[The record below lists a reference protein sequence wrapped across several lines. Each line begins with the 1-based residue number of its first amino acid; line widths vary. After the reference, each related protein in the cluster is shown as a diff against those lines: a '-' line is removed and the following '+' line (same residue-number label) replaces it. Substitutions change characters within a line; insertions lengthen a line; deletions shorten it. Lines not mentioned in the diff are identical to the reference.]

1 MSVPRRPPAARRGFA
16 TLTAVAL
23 IALVAMALVATGSLF
38 NAEFRRTQRATEEA
52 QLRQLLLAGE
62 RAARDALAANAANE
76 PGKPINVE
84 LPTSLTAGGARLSL
98 TPAATAPSEGGMT
111 VAVTA
116 RLSNVLEQRLTFARR
131 GEIWELTTVETDGL
145 RSYAPA
151 SAAAKPAPASATPA
165 SAPSSP

>member
-1 MSVPRRPPAARRGFA
+1 
-16 TLTAVAL
+16 
-23 IALVAMALVATGSLF
+23 
-38 NAEFRRTQRATEEA
+38 
-52 QLRQLLLAGE
+52 
-62 RAARDALAANAANE
+62 
-76 PGKPINVE
+76 
-84 LPTSLTAGGARLSL
+84 
-98 TPAATAPSEGGMT
+98 MT